1 VERQRRGFEVMAVTK
16 SILDVEEIIGS
27 LPAEERALFQRIYAV
42 TTAVGELRLPQ
53 SMQPWVQ
60 QQFGSVARVTRQKIV
75 RVTNKVTY
83 EEVLFSKVR
92 AHRPIEAKGE
102 GGMDALLADDRTQ
115 DIFSNPYENTPEDI
129 FGRVVG
135 KHCITASN
143 IAKFDGLHGVVIF
156 NDFDPLHFSR
166 EQVIDYLDVAQ
177 EWARR
182 AQATQPQAKYFFL
195 NWNCL
200 WRAGASII
208 HGHAHVVLTSGR
220 HYAKT
225 DRLRQAALSY
235 RQSYGSNYF
244 VDLFQT
250 HRAIGCAVEK
260 EGVRILAYLTPFK
273 DNEVVLLAEELNLS
287 LKERIYEVLAC
298 FRDRMGVTS
307 FNLGL
312 VTPPLA
318 ETDEDWEGFPVMVR
332 LLDRGNLQYRS
343 SDIGGMEIYGASAVS
358 SDPFQLAG
366 ELREYLSVEEDYG

>member
-1 VERQRRGFEVMAVTK
+1 MMVTK

-60 QQFGSVARVTRQKIV
+60 QQFGSVARVTRQKIA

-83 EEVLFSKVR
+83 EEVLFSKGR

-102 GGMDALLADDRTQ
+102 GGMDALLADDRAQ
-115 DIFSNPYENTPEDI
+115 DAFSNPYENTPEDI

-143 IAKFDGLHGVVIF
+143 IAKFDGLPGVVIF
-156 NDFDPLHFSR
+156 NDFHPLHFSR

-225 DRLRQAALSY
+225 DWLRQAALSY

-244 VDLFQT
+244 VDLFQA
-250 HRAIGCAVEK
+250 HRAIGCAGEK
-260 EGVRILAYLTPFK
+260 AGVRILAYLTPFK

-298 FRDRMGVTS
+298 FRDRMGVNS

-312 VTPPLA
+312 VTLPLA

-332 LLDRGNLQYRS
+332 VVDRGNLNYLT
-343 SDIGGMEIYGASAVS
+343 SDVGGMEIYAASSIS

-366 ELREYLSVEEDYG
+366 ELREYL

>member
-1 VERQRRGFEVMAVTK
+1 MAVTK

-42 TTAVGELRLPQ
+42 TTTVGELRLPQ

-102 GGMDALLADDRTQ
+102 GGIDALLADDRAH
-115 DIFSNPYENTPEDI
+115 DVLSNPYDNTPEDI
-129 FGRVVG
+129 FGRVIG
-135 KHCITASN
+135 EHCVTASN
-143 IAKFDGLHGVVIF
+143 IAKFDGLHGMVIF

-166 EQVIDYLDVAQ
+166 EQVIDYIDVAQ
-177 EWARR
+177 EWAKR
-182 AQATQPQAKYFFL
+182 AQATQPEAKYFFL

-225 DRLRQAALSY
+225 DWLRQAALSY

-244 VDLFQT
+244 VDLFQA
-250 HRAIGCAVEK
+250 HRAIGCAMEK

-273 DNEVVLLAEELNLS
+273 NNEVVLLAEELNLS

-298 FRDRMGVTS
+298 FRDRLGVTS

-312 VTPPLA
+312 VTLPLA

-332 LLDRGNLQYRS
+332 LVDRGDLRYRN
-343 SDIGGMEIYGASAVS
+343 SDVGGMEIYGASAVS
-358 SDPFQLAG
+358 SDPFQLAS
-366 ELREYLSVEEDYG
+366 ELREYLPVEEDYG